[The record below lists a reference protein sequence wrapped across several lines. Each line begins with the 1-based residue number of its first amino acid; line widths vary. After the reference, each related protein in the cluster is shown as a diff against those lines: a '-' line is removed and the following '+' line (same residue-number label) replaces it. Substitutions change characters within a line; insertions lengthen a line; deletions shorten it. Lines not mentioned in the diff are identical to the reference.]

1 MAHNMNTTHS
11 WSPARL
17 YLFHGQYGPQPCCQR
32 GCRGGLYHR
41 FEKQRLGIAFKCED
55 GTEVTWPLLINEI
68 FKQIGY
74 TNEAGRQRML
84 KLAKPL
90 VINDNDWVVGEKRT
104 CFQLFE
110 S

>member
-1 MAHNMNTTHS
+1 MVTGTDYICSMLNMDPNLV
-11 WSPARL
+11 AK
-17 YLFHGQYGPQPCCQR
+17 
-32 GCRGGLYHR
+32 GGAEGVYTIGLK
-41 FEKQRLGIAFKCED
+41 EQRLGIAFKCED

-110 S
+110 SK

>member
-1 MAHNMNTTHS
+1 
-11 WSPARL
+11 
-17 YLFHGQYGPQPCCQR
+17 
-32 GCRGGLYHR
+32 
-41 FEKQRLGIAFKCED
+41 
-55 GTEVTWPLLINEI
+55 
-68 FKQIGY
+68 
-74 TNEAGRQRML
+74 ML